1 VNAPHRVRGVT
12 LIELVFTIAILGLA
26 ASAVLGVMNY
36 VSRGSADALVAQQ
49 AEAIANAYLQRAL
62 ASTFAGVT
70 AFNGIN
76 DPDARDAGGGV
87 IPSLT
92 NYSVTVD
99 VANSGLLGGIPAANA
114 RRVLV
119 TVTHDDGLVVTAAGY
134 KTNYTP

>member
-70 AFNGIN
+70 PPRRHTGRAC
-76 DPDARDAGGGV
+76 RDGS
-87 IPSLT
+87 IRSR
-92 NYSVTVD
+92 
-99 VANSGLLGGIPAANA
+99 AALPYRA
-114 RRVLV
+114 
-119 TVTHDDGLVVTAAGY
+119 TAAKPDRVGPAPELRSSRLR
-134 KTNYTP
+134 KTPLRAAEDSGRGQ